1 MPSPF
6 PGMDPY
12 IERPA
17 MWPDFHDCFIA
28 AIRGE
33 LQPLLRP
40 RYAAMTQER
49 LYLVESHR
57 PIYPDVSVVESHQ
70 PNWRGGSGATAVLDA
85 DASTVFELDEEEIRE
100 PFIEIVEV
108 SGGRIVTAIEVVSPT
123 NKDRGDGQDAYERQR
138 EEYWDSGTSLVEI
151 DLLRGGPSIVKVPQY
166 KLDSLRP
173 YDYVVAVS
181 RRRPGQHEVYTFP
194 LERRLPRIAVPLL
207 KGDPDVVLDLQV
219 PFNRCWDEGPYPAL
233 SRYDEPPPGELSAE
247 RIDWCRQRLREA
259 GFVK

>member
-1 MPSPF
+1 M
-6 PGMDPY
+6 
-12 IERPA
+12 
-17 MWPDFHDCFIA
+17 
-28 AIRGE
+28 
-33 LQPLLRP
+33 LRP

-70 PNWRGGSGATAVLDA
+70 SNWRGGSGTTAVLDA

-108 SGGRIVTAIEVVSPT
+108 SGGRIVTAIQVINFT
-123 NKDRGDGQDAYERQR
+123 NKDRGNGQDVYERKR

-151 DLLRGGPSIVKVPQY
+151 DLLRDGPSVVKVPQY

-173 YDYVVAVS
+173 YDYVVSVS
-181 RRRPGQHEVYTFP
+181 RRRPGRHEVYTFP

-207 KGDPDVVLDLQV
+207 KGDPDVVLDLPV

-233 SRYDEPPPGELSAE
+233 SRYNEPPPGEMSAE